1 MKEVLY
7 YIKDFKGTAIPVY
20 TRPATYEDHLKTRHE
35 HWQTLLCDI
44 MARSLLNEFVKDGD
58 FDGK

>member
-7 YIKDFKGTAIPVY
+7 YIKDFMGTVIPVY
-20 TRPATYEDHLKTRHE
+20 TRPAPNEDYLKTRQE

-44 MARSLLNEFVKDGD
+44 MARSLLNDFVKEGD